1 MPLHRSFCCVHA
13 LQIAERNT
21 HKSCKHTPTRSHA
34 GVLCSCPYTDHSAAS
49 MPCKS
54 LGEIH
59 TKHAHT
65 HTLTCWSSVLMP
77 LHRSLCCVHAL
88 QIAGRNT
95 HKTRKHTPTH
105 SHAGVPYT
113 CPYTDLSAASMLCKS
128 VTYTKTM
135 TRRSTLT
142 HSHAGVPCSCPY
154 PDLSA
159 ACMLCKSV
167 TYTRTM
173 TRTSTLTHLHAEAQC
188 SCHCPDHSAASMPC
202 ITPALCCR

>member
-1 MPLHRSFCCVHA
+1 MNTRTHPHTHMLEFHTHA
-13 LQIAERNT
+13 PTQITLLRPCPATRWEEYTQNT
-21 HKSCKHTPTRSHA
+21 QT
-34 GVLCSCPYTDHSAAS
+34 
-49 MPCKS
+49 
-54 LGEIH
+54 
-59 TKHAHT
+59 HT
-65 HTLTCWSSVLMP
+65 HTLTCWSSMLMP
-77 LHRSLCCVHAL
+77 LPRSLCCVHAL